1 MSEFKAVLML
11 FITNHSIFKIPTCK
25 SINIQWHFSLR
36 TVINLYFMFF
46 PAVLLELKERLDLI
60 EVQV

>member
-1 MSEFKAVLML
+1 MKTVLRL
-11 FITNHSIFKIPTCK
+11 LICK
-25 SINIQWHFSLR
+25 SRNKQWHFSLR